1 MPCRS
6 SAVGLLPY
14 AFNSR
19 FRGTRERT
27 TFPRPSGPKLVGED
41 RKKRVESNMQ
51 ALLQELRVAQ
61 TGVQVLFAFLLTV
74 PFQQSFHQVSASQ
87 RNVYHA
93 TLLASALSIVL
104 FIAPAAQHRML
115 FGNQDASQLLGRFNR
130 YAIAGLLCLGVA
142 LIGAVLLVTSFLFDP
157 RRAVVTA
164 VVSVAVILGLWVV
177 VPLVRRG

>member
-1 MPCRS
+1 M
-6 SAVGLLPY
+6 
-14 AFNSR
+14 
-19 FRGTRERT
+19 
-27 TFPRPSGPKLVGED
+27 GED
-41 RKKRVESNMQ
+41 RQKRVESNMQ

-87 RNVYHA
+87 RNIYHA

-115 FGNQDASQLLGRFNR
+115 FGNQDESQLLGRFNR

-142 LIGAVLLVTSFLFDP
+142 LIGAVLLVTSFLFDS